1 MAQNLPDRITKTGGA
16 AALSATTGIKF
27 QPVMV
32 FIHRLPTGVIGA
44 FSDIFVCSDWRHVK
58 TWCWMIMKQE
68 IQIYEENKQE
78 QN

>member
-32 FIHRLPTGVIGA
+32 FYTDFQLVLLAPSQIFLFAAIGGMSKPGA
-44 FSDIFVCSDWRHVK
+44 G
-58 TWCWMIMKQE
+58 
-68 IQIYEENKQE
+68 
-78 QN
+78 